1 MKVTRSAHD
10 ILSSSVFFA
19 FQMQFWIDCQRQLH
33 CQIGIETIRLLEWQ
47 ALYLRREKC
56 QVRQYIYK
64 EMQDD
69 LCLKSSD
76 MLGSILYILLSWQ
89 KYNTL
94 NQQDQINDREKNCIL
109 VSKILK
115 NTDIRKK
122 KILRSVDTLM
132 TMRGVHWGGVLV
144 GILRKHNNQNHI
156 EKGLSYGYKLM
167 HLNLPD
173 LKLLRYCTLLLFLLL
188 AQLQSA

>member
-47 ALYLRREKC
+47 VLYLRREKC

-173 LKLLRYCTLLLFLLL
+173 LELLRYCTLLLFLLL

>member
-173 LKLLRYCTLLLFLLL
+173 LELLGYCTLLLFLLL

>member
-1 MKVTRSAHD
+1 MS
-10 ILSSSVFFA
+10 
-19 FQMQFWIDCQRQLH
+19 
-33 CQIGIETIRLLEWQ
+33 GQ
-47 ALYLRREKC
+47 AI
-56 QVRQYIYK
+56 YIQ

-122 KILRSVDTLM
+122 KILRSVDTLI

-173 LKLLRYCTLLLFLLL
+173 LELLRYCTLLLFLLL